1 LRRLVAFQASDS
13 LQLRREL
20 KAADALEEQWV
31 LVIEHEDGLEVQ
43 GAGGLALEIDRAETV
58 RPSGWLLREDPVWCW
73 VAAGAGLALVGRCPR
88 CGRNGPPRKGQPG

>member
-1 LRRLVAFQASDS
+1 VAFHASDS

-43 GAGGLALEIDRAETV
+43 GAGGLALEILDPAEAA
-58 RPSGWLLREDPVWCW
+58 RPSWWLLRDDPVACW
-73 VAAGAGLALVGRCPR
+73 VAAGAGLGLVGRCPR
-88 CGRNGPPRKGQPG
+88 CGRAAL